1 MTGKYCNRKLI
12 KLMQTEIISNV
23 YFVPV
28 WAKHDAIISS
38 FDSDLLEKTVF
49 CVYVIDVLLFHAEMG
64 EGLCSTHPNL
74 LPAIISINIFF
85 FSFNLELC
93 SISFLFFL
101 IECTFMILS
110 GWKIEIIISRVT
122 AYSNVAFHFV
132 YSLHMFLVLTNE
144 HAL

>member
-28 WAKHDAIISS
+28 WAKHDAVISS

-49 CVYVIDVLLFHAEMG
+49 CVYVIDVLLFYAEMG

-85 FSFNLELC
+85 FPS
-93 SISFLFFL
+93 
-101 IECTFMILS
+101 ILS
-110 GWKIEIIISRVT
+110 CAR
-122 AYSNVAFHFV
+122 
-132 YSLHMFLVLTNE
+132 FLVFFNRVHLHDLVRLKNWN
-144 HAL
+144 HHFKSNSLQQCGIPFCLQSPHVFGFN